1 MDSLGQYTTPKHVL
15 IKSKSLGVLY
25 YFLVLLISFFTIVGF
40 LLYKENGY
48 QKSVPAEGVLA
59 IKVKGTAAT
68 NETETGEKRVYDAND
83 LVQYSSDGVF
93 VATRL
98 VKTMQAKKERA

>member
-25 YFLVLLISFFTIVGF
+25 YFLVLLISFYIVGF

-98 VKTMQAKKERA
+98 RRRCRRKERAYA

>member
-1 MDSLGQYTTPKHVL
+1 M

-25 YFLVLLISFFTIVGF
+25 YFLVLLISFYIVGF

-59 IKVKGTAAT
+59 IKVKGTAAPS
-68 NETETGEKRVYDAND
+68 ETETGEKRVYDANA

-98 VKTMQAKKERA
+98 VKTMQAKGT